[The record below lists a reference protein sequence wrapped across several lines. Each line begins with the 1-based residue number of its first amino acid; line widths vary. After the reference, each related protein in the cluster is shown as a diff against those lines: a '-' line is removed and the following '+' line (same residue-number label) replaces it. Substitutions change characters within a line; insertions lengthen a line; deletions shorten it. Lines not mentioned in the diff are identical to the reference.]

1 MTNKY
6 KLYTKDGRLLYF
18 KSHQER
24 LKFVNKEKKKELKE
38 MNKRIPVVLKTPTH
52 SVVSAPD
59 HTKEEY
65 HSLAKNGEVII
76 FDNEDD
82 FNKYLAE
89 ERRLIEI
96 HLESKKT
103 KEIRDIE
110 SLIKSAENLEEK
122 PSLLDCLA
130 SPGIYRGKAEEIPIE
145 KNHTYKNRRYNVVID
160 KATQLYLRYEIIS

>member
-59 HTKEEY
+59 HTQEEY
-65 HSLAKNGEVII
+65 YSAAENGQVII
-76 FDNEDD
+76 FDNEGD
-82 FNKYLAE
+82 FDRYLLR
-89 ERRLIEI
+89 ERKLIEA
-96 HLESKKT
+96 HLKAK
-103 KEIRDIE
+103 
-110 SLIKSAENLEEK
+110 
-122 PSLLDCLA
+122 SLLQEYDEEGTPIWKMPRQA
-130 SPGIYRGKAEEIPIE
+130 PAE
-145 KNHTYKNRRYNVVID
+145 KYNVVID
-160 KATQLYLRYEIIS
+160 KATQLYLTYEIIS